1 MICTVL
7 CNTCGLVLR
16 FSEHGLC
23 HYNNYNRLKKL
34 YFSPQINGF
43 LWKPSNIL
51 KTKCSVTFSKVNGS
65 TCQAQG
71 LYRKEKTKVLSF
83 KSQPRFPSNGKMLWF
98 VSFKAYSSILKN
110 RNVYLRANSTS
121 LIYTHKIQINTQFLL
136 SLRTWSLSQHK
147 QLWLWILINIL
158 NNCLI
163 TVSTSASTNTVNIR
177 KFNNKVSW
185 HKALEQMDLGQKKK
199 IKGDRYTNRAYLV
212 PRARGNHLKVLTS
225 SLPEPRCLY

>member
-1 MICTVL
+1 MQNQLYCIICAMICTVL

-23 HYNNYNRLKKL
+23 HCNNYNRLKKL

-110 RNVYLRANSTS
+110 KRIFKGKFYISN
-121 LIYTHKIQINTQFLL
+121 IYTQNTNKHTIFIKL
-136 SLRTWSLSQHK
+136 K
-147 QLWLWILINIL
+147 NVKF
-158 NNCLI
+158 I
-163 TVSTSASTNTVNIR
+163 TTQTTVTMN
-177 KFNNKVSW
+177 FN
-185 HKALEQMDLGQKKK
+185 
-199 IKGDRYTNRAYLV
+199 
-212 PRARGNHLKVLTS
+212 
-225 SLPEPRCLY
+225 